1 MKKKLLNITA
11 AVLCLVTI
19 FAMSSCQSN
28 NLSDNNASSKKSEA
42 TGQEASEQDT
52 AIELQRDLT
61 EPKKLQISENGTV
74 TVEIDTLAKKDTSAL
89 EDKAI
94 FLVVNVKDD
103 TDIAL
108 RYTYDSYGEENIM
121 LCCGVNDSDTDE
133 TALKPIYAMNLT
145 QSSEENYKE
154 IWFGGGAFLEK
165 GANCFYLSGRSRSLP
180 CRMVLELTFFEK
192 ENVESVV
199 LYPAEK

>member
-11 AVLCLVTI
+11 AALCLVTI
-19 FAMSSCQSN
+19 FAMSGCQN
-28 NLSDNNASSKKSEA
+28 NHQADTNVSSKNSEA
-42 TGQEASEQDT
+42 PGQEAAAQDT
-52 AIELQRDLT
+52 AIVQQRDLT
-61 EPKKLQISENGTV
+61 DSKKLPVSEDGTV
-74 TVEIDTLAKKDTSAL
+74 TIEIDTLAKKDTSAL
-89 EDKAI
+89 EGKAI
-94 FLVVNVKDD
+94 FLVITAKDD

-108 RYTYDSYGEENIM
+108 RYTYDSYGEEDIM

-154 IWFGGGAFLEK
+154 IWLGGGAFLEK

>member
-19 FAMSSCQSN
+19 FAMSGCQN
-28 NLSDNNASSKKSEA
+28 NHQADANASSKNSEA
-42 TGQEASEQDT
+42 PGQEAAAQDT
-52 AIELQRDLT
+52 AIVQQRDLT
-61 EPKKLQISENGTV
+61 DSKKLPVSEDDTV
-74 TVEIDTLAKKDTSAL
+74 TIEIDTLAKKDTSAL

-108 RYTYDSYGEENIM
+108 RYTYDSYGKENIM